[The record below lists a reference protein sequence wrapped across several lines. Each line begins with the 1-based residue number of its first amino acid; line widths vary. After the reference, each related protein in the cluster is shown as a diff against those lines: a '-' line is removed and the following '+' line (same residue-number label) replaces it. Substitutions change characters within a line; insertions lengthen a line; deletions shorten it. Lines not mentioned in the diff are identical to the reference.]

1 MVDEAPCIR
10 ELVDDYYLTEFPT
23 TLALPTAVPPCT
35 YDAFRALFTVDAS
48 ELVKTHFILVE
59 YPVPTG
65 SDEAALLEVAKRTFA
80 KLGLRFD
87 LAFVPGHLTA
97 FLYKPGF
104 AKVRN
109 RLALDS
115 LQPSAILRLTM
126 PRRAGGYAAKRVQTD
141 AFLARQRLPFNRC
154 ANIGLGP

>member
-23 TLALPTAVPPCT
+23 TIASPTAAPPCT
-35 YDAFRALFTVDAS
+35 YGAFRALFAVDAS

-65 SDEAALLEVAKRTFA
+65 SDEAALLEVAKRSFE

-104 AKVRN
+104 AKLRN

-115 LQPSAILRLTM
+115 LQPSAILRLAM

-141 AFLARQRLPFNRC
+141 AFLARQRLTFNRC
-154 ANIGLGP
+154 ANMGLGH